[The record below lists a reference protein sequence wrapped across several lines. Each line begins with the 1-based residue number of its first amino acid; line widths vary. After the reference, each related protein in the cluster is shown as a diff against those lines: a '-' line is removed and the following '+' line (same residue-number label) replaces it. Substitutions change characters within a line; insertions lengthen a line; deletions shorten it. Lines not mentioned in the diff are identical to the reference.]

1 MNRGRAATALTNK
14 DQDRAAWNM
23 GLGGDCRLGLDLEQ
37 LESSSAPGE
46 SAGVRAVEEAE
57 FHVEWEGALVASV
70 VSSSVYT
77 VLYSMYTQWCIV
89 VYTQWCIACIHSG
102 I

>member
-1 MNRGRAATALTNK
+1 MTTK

-23 GLGGDCRLGLDLEQ
+23 GLGGGGRVGLFLEQ

-46 SAGVRAVEEAE
+46 SAGFRAVEEAE

-77 VLYSMYTQWCIV
+77 VLCSM
-89 VYTQWCIACIHSG
+89 YTQWCIACIHSG
-102 I
+102 V

>member
-1 MNRGRAATALTNK
+1 M
-14 DQDRAAWNM
+14 
-23 GLGGDCRLGLDLEQ
+23 GLDLEQ

-46 SAGVRAVEEAE
+46 SAGVRARAGEVAE

-77 VLYSMYTQWCIV
+77 VVYSVYTQWYIVVCTQWCIV
-89 VYTQWCIACIHSG
+89 CIHSG